1 MQRYVFLL
9 PGSTGDASLNTQ
21 SGGIFPRGGKMS
33 VERPSLTEMLDIE
46 VTLDVVDIG
55 ANPIASA
62 GRPPYQDLLES
73 GKARLVGFEPNG
85 DALAELQERK
95 SAHEVY
101 LPYAVY
107 DGTEQ
112 SLRLCKAPGMT
123 SLLEPNPVVLNC
135 FHGFEEWAEVVQR
148 EPIKTVRLD
157 EVAEIGNLDF
167 LKIDIQGAELEV
179 FRNGTEKLASC
190 LVIQSEV
197 EFVSMYENQPL
208 FSDVDLFLR
217 EQGFVLHR
225 FVEQTSRVIKPLI
238 VDNNPYAGLSQLVW
252 ADAIFIR
259 DFTRF
264 DLLSPPQLLK
274 IALILHD
281 VYSSFDVALRALLTR
296 DAMLG
301 TQLAEVY
308 LRKLAQQ

>member
-1 MQRYVFLL
+1 
-9 PGSTGDASLNTQ
+9 
-21 SGGIFPRGGKMS
+21 MS
-33 VERPSLTEMLDIE
+33 AERPSLAELLDID
-46 VTLDVVDIG
+46 VTIDVVDIG

-62 GRPPYQDLLES
+62 GSPPYQGLLDA
-73 GKARLVGFEPNG
+73 GNVRLVGFEPNR
-85 DALAELQERK
+85 DALAELQAQK
-95 SAHEVY
+95 SAHETY

-112 SLRLCKAPGMT
+112 ELKICKAPGMT
-123 SLLEPNPVVLNC
+123 SLLEPDPAVLSC
-135 FHGFEEWAEVVQR
+135 FHGFDEWGQVTGR
-148 EPIKTVRLD
+148 EKIQTVRLD
-157 EVAEIGNLDF
+157 DVAEIDALDF

-179 FRNGTEKLASC
+179 FRNGTGKLADC

-197 EFVSMYENQPL
+197 EFIPMYENQPL

-225 FVEQTSRVIKPLI
+225 FIDQTSRVIKPLI
-238 VDNNPYAGLSQLVW
+238 VDNNPYAGLSQLLW

-264 DLLSPPQLLK
+264 DLLNPVQLLK

-301 TQLAEVY
+301 TRVGEAY
-308 LRKLAQQ
+308 LRKLESH